1 MSAVDDHARVA
12 RRDRFALAL
21 AAFVALEVDVDG
33 DGEVRIDRVIDVVSA
48 LIDLAVRYFRESAP
62 GVPQAKI
69 LSVILE
75 HMDESDL
82 DVSDLDASDSGEN

>member
-1 MSAVDDHARVA
+1 MSAVDDHTRAA
-12 RRDRFALAL
+12 RRERFAHAL
-21 AAFVALEVDVDG
+21 ASFVALEVAVDG
-33 DGEVRIDRVIDVVSA
+33 EARIDRVIDVVSA

-62 GVPQAKI
+62 GVPQAEI
-69 LSVILE
+69 LGVILE